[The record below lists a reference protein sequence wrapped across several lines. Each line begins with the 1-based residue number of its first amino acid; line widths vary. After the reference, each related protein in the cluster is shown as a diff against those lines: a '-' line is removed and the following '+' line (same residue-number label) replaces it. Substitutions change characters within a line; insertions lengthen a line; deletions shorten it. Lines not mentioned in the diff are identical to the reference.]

1 MIPQTLTNTNLFI
14 DGVSFAGDVPSLTL
28 PKLAVKTE
36 QYRAGGMDA
45 PVSIDMG
52 LEAMEAKFSTNGAR
66 REALNFFGLADQ
78 SAFNGVFRGSFKGQK
93 GASVP
98 VVATLRGLLKAT
110 ATGRPASSSTP
121 LRSATT
127 SWKSMAARSTRSIRS
142 TVSARSTVST
152 SWPACATTSACKRS
166 PDMTQENRLPGWL
179 TLDADAALVRL
190 ASGTV
195 QRVSVDTLTLRAPT
209 VRDIRLAGKVAG
221 DDAEERE
228 LQLFASLAQVSRQ
241 DLEGLKLSDYQ
252 RLQGAYFRL
261 VQDDTDDTFA
271 YASTGEAPGH

>member
-1 MIPQTLTNTNLFI
+1 
-14 DGVSFAGDVPSLTL
+14 
-28 PKLAVKTE
+28 
-36 QYRAGGMDA
+36 
-45 PVSIDMG
+45 
-52 LEAMEAKFSTNGAR
+52 
-66 REALNFFGLADQ
+66 
-78 SAFNGVFRGSFKGQK
+78 
-93 GASVP
+93 
-98 VVATLRGLLKAT
+98 
-110 ATGRPASSSTP
+110 
-121 LRSATT
+121 
-127 SWKSMAARSTRSIRS
+127 
-142 TVSARSTVST
+142 
-152 SWPACATTSACKRS
+152 
-166 PDMTQENRLPGWL
+166 MTQENRLPGWL